1 MQTLIEHIRQEL
13 SNRPY
18 SCAPTELYTAQTL
31 YAGYKAD
38 DASTYKT
45 YFDIQV
51 YDHYI
56 NSGKG
61 YADTEEEALA
71 RVLHDHNILR
81 LLWEFLS
88 QYDKRKV
95 VGIMGGHGIKRTSK
109 EYKNVVLLSKRLTE
123 SGSLMISGGGPGAM
137 EATHLG
143 ALLAGYPDNSVDEA
157 IEILS
162 VAPEFKDE
170 LWLASA
176 FSVIERFPQTKYKS
190 LSIPTWLY
198 GHEPS
203 TPFATH
209 IAKLFDNSIREDTI
223 LTMAYG
229 GIVYTPGSAGTTQEI
244 FQEITQNH
252 YLSYGF
258 SSPMI
263 FMGVDFW
270 TKEMPMYTLLDVLV
284 KRGRYKNLLL
294 TLTDDIEEVEKVLV
308 EFSLCCCTR
317 I

>member
-1 MQTLIEHIRQEL
+1 MQTLIEHIREKL

-18 SCAPTELYTAQTL
+18 SCSPTELYSANTL
-31 YAGYKAD
+31 YAGFKSD
-38 DASTYKT
+38 DPTTRYT

-51 YDHYI
+51 YDHYL
-56 NSGKG
+56 NTGKG
-61 YADTEEEALA
+61 YAETEEEALA
-71 RVLHDHNILR
+71 RVLHDHNIYR
-81 LLWEFLS
+81 LLNEFLS

-95 VGIMGGHGIKRTSK
+95 VGIMGGHGILRTSK
-109 EYKNVVLLSKRLTE
+109 EYKEVVLLSKHLTE

-143 ALLAGYPDNSVDEA
+143 ALLAGYPDSDIDEA
-157 IEILS
+157 ITILS
-162 VAPEFKDE
+162 VAPSFKDE

-176 FSVIERFPQTKYKS
+176 FAVLKRFPQTEFKS

-223 LTMAYG
+223 LTVAYG

-258 SSPMI
+258 SSPMV

-270 TKEMPMYTLLDVLV
+270 TKEMPMYTLLDSLV
-284 KRGRYKNLLL
+284 KRGKYKNLLL
-294 TLTDDIEEVEKVLV
+294 SLTDDINEVKDILV
-308 EFSLCCCTR
+308 SFREGE
-317 I
+317 

>member
-1 MQTLIEHIRQEL
+1 MKNLIEHIREAL

-18 SCAPTELYTAQTL
+18 SCTPAGLYTAETL
-31 YAGYKAD
+31 YAGFKAD
-38 DASTYKT
+38 DASTHST

-56 NSGKG
+56 NTGKG
-61 YADTEEEALA
+61 RAEEEEEALA
-71 RVLHDHNILR
+71 RVLHDHSVYQYLCD
-81 LLWEFLS
+81 FLDK
-88 QYDKRKV
+88 YDKRKV
-95 VGIMGGHGIKRTSK
+95 VGIMGGHGILRTSK
-109 EYKNVVLLSKRLTE
+109 DYREVTLLAKHLTE

-143 ALLAGYPDNSVDEA
+143 ALLAGYPDSAVDEA

-162 VAPEFKDE
+162 EAPGFKDE
-170 LWLASA
+170 KWLATA
-176 FSVIERFPQTKYKS
+176 FKVIERFPQSQYQS
-190 LSIPTWLY
+190 ISIPTWLY

-203 TPFATH
+203 TPFATY
-209 IAKLFDNSIREDTI
+209 IAKLFDNSIREDAI
-223 LTMAYG
+223 LTFAYG

-263 FMGVDFW
+263 FMGRDFW
-270 TKEMPMYTLLDVLV
+270 TNEMPMYTLLDSLV
-284 KRGRYKNLLL
+284 QRGKYKNLLL
-294 TLTDDIEEVEKVLV
+294 TLSDDINEIERVLV
-308 EFSLCCCTR
+308 DFRNQE
-317 I
+317 